1 MKKAAPQDVP
11 KDPLVI
17 QRRPTRKKSPKA
29 HEAFFFELGLLAVF
43 AAELVLELFNTPG
56 GVDELNAAGV
66 ERMARV
72 ANIDFKFRLRAA
84 RHEGVAATAGDFG
97 FHVLRMNI
105 SFHRTIS
112 VIGSVLE
119 RRARLRSR
127 RSYAARR
134 LKRAL

>member
-1 MKKAAPQDVP
+1 MP
-11 KDPLVI
+11 KDPLGI

-72 ANIDFKFRLRAA
+72 ANIDLEFRLRAA
-84 RHEGVAATAGDFG
+84 RHEGVAATAGNFG

-112 VIGSVLE
+112 VFWLCIGTPGTL
-119 RRARLRSR
+119 ALMPLD
-127 RSYAARR
+127 AARR